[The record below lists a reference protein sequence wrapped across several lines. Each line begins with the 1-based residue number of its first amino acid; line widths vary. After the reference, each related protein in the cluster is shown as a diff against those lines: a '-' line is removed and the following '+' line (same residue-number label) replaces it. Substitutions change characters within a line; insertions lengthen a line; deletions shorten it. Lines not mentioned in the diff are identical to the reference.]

1 VPATL
6 PEELLAIM
14 SREDGTQAVDR
25 VRTEAPAGIQAEVP
39 DKAAVPEKA
48 VAIDGKIKKPGPE
61 GPAFL
66 ELNKYAKSSDP
77 FHENWT
83 VLTMA
88 KILTKYRGLK

>member
-1 VPATL
+1 MPATL

-14 SREDGTQAVDR
+14 SREDGTQAEDR

-39 DKAAVPEKA
+39 DKA

-66 ELNKYAKSSDP
+66 GLNKYAKSSDP